1 MKREHKVM
9 MKARSR
15 NIWLRVAYDGTDYH
29 GFQRQVPPVTAVQ
42 NVLEEALEKVC
53 GELIE
58 LTASGRTD
66 AGVHARGQIVN
77 FFTGSAIPVD
87 RLPAVVNNFLPG
99 SIVAT
104 GAGEVD
110 EYFSALHSPH
120 DKTYSYWI
128 RETEGF
134 SDPFLARY
142 SWQVKERLDVVPMQ
156 QAAELLT
163 GEQDFSAFRSAGSN
177 EQGNPVKNIY
187 EARLIRQGRDIRFF
201 ISANGFLYHMVRN
214 IVGTLV
220 KVGTGKMTVEE
231 FAAAIERKNRSLLPT
246 MAPAKGLCLESVFYP
261 GYPEIKAGC

>member
-1 MKREHKVM
+1 MKREHKTM

-29 GFQRQVPPVTAVQ
+29 GFQRQVQPVTAIQ

-66 AGVHARGQIVN
+66 TGVHARGQIVN
-77 FFTGSAIPVD
+77 FFTDSGIPVD
-87 RLPAVVNNFLPG
+87 RLPTAVNNFLPD
-99 SIVAT
+99 SIAVT
-104 GAGEVD
+104 GAGEAD

-120 DKTYSYWI
+120 YKTYSYWI

-134 SDPFLARY
+134 FDPFLARY
-142 SWQVKERLDVVPMQ
+142 SWQVKERIDIAPMG
-156 QAAELLT
+156 QAASLLM
-163 GEQDFSAFRSAGSN
+163 GERDFSAFRSAGSN
-177 EQGNPVKNIY
+177 EQGDPVKNIY
-187 EARLIRQGRDIRFF
+187 EARLVRKSGDIKFF

-231 FAAAIERKNRSLLPT
+231 FAAAIERKNRSLLPA
-246 MAPAKGLCLESVFYP
+246 MAPAAGLCLESVFYP
-261 GYPEIKAGC
+261 GYPAIQADR